1 MPCGGPKLQT
11 FCRAWEKPR
20 GAVQE
25 PRLRGVAVM
34 ASSVFSSTGRT
45 ARSRCVFHH
54 AIQLRDRI
62 KRPQD
67 HGPERGGHGFQL
79 AQVRGRIT
87 KHEVEIQRR
96 DRRALHRG
104 SGVADQDDVEP
115 LLNERRDQSCAKRA
129 RVHPLRIGRP
139 MALRKASAGTL
150 KSSPRSPPSL
160 GIVQRPPC
168 RNSHMVTVGSSL
180 SARVTRCF
188 VAKTWRSQRSG
199 TPSVA
204 DLASMPPSI

>member
-1 MPCGGPKLQT
+1 
-11 FCRAWEKPR
+11 
-20 GAVQE
+20 
-25 PRLRGVAVM
+25 M

-115 LLNERRDQSCAKRA
+115 LLNERRDQSCA
-129 RVHPLRIGRP
+129 
-139 MALRKASAGTL
+139 
-150 KSSPRSPPSL
+150 
-160 GIVQRPPC
+160 
-168 RNSHMVTVGSSL
+168 
-180 SARVTRCF
+180 
-188 VAKTWRSQRSG
+188 
-199 TPSVA
+199 
-204 DLASMPPSI
+204 